1 MRLRLCAV
9 VDGMRERGRTCGAGG
24 CGRPPRTMSAAVAPL
39 PHLGATGAG
48 VPGPAVGAGAGAGA
62 ACAGAC
68 AGAATGGGPGLGA
81 AFLGAGM
88 PLPAP
93 GPAALPPDGT
103 MGR

>member
-1 MRLRLCAV
+1 MRLRLS
-9 VDGMRERGRTCGAGG
+9 DGMRERGRTCGAGG

-48 VPGPAVGAGAGAGA
+48 VPGPAEGAGAGAGAA

-93 GPAALPPDGT
+93 GPAALPPDVT

>member
-1 MRLRLCAV
+1 MCAV

-24 CGRPPRTMSAAVAPL
+24 CGRPPRTISAAVAPL

-48 VPGPAVGAGAGAGA
+48 VPGPAVGAGAGAGAA

-93 GPAALPPDGT
+93 GPAALPPDVT